1 MANTNNTQT
10 PGTDPT
16 TTPVTP
22 DEAVQILRA
31 LKARIEAPDDSRVAQ
46 VRSFTL
52 ASVDPHFITASIN
65 AIGAVEA
72 VQSAVGRTGED
83 VRQEAETASRWTAF
97 TDELRTMLAASVGA
111 DRVRR
116 LNLGLT
122 ALQTYSIC
130 KQVSRDRTR
139 APQVAA
145 HLQEMKRLN
154 KLGAKSG
161 KASSSKPQNTGP
173 VTTTNPPVNAS

>member
-1 MANTNNTQT
+1 MADTNNTQS

-22 DEAVQILRA
+22 DEAVQILRM
-31 LKARIEAPDDSRVAQ
+31 LQARLQVPDDSRVAH
-46 VRSFTL
+46 VKSFTL
-52 ASVDPHFITASIN
+52 IGVDPHFITASIN
-65 AIGAVEA
+65 AIGAVGA
-72 VQSAVGRTGED
+72 VQMAVGRTGED
-83 VRQEAETASRWTAF
+83 VRQEVETTARWTAF

-130 KQVSRDRTR
+130 KQLNRDKTLS
-139 APQVAA
+139 PQVAA

-154 KLGAKSG
+154 KLGVKSG
-161 KASSSKPQNTGP
+161 KGSSSKPQNPGP
-173 VTTTNPPVNAS
+173 VATPIPPVNAS

>member
-1 MANTNNTQT
+1 MTDTTNAPT

-16 TTPVTP
+16 TPITP

-31 LKARIEAPDDSRVAQ
+31 LQARIQKPDDSRVAQ
-46 VRSFTL
+46 VKSFTL

-72 VQSAVGRTGED
+72 VQSVVGRNSED
-83 VRQEAETASRWTAF
+83 VRQEADSAARWTAF
-97 TDELRTMLAASVGA
+97 TDELRTMLAASIGA

-122 ALQTYSIC
+122 SLQTYNIC
-130 KQVSRDRTR
+130 KQLNRDKTR
-139 APQVAA
+139 SPQVAA

-154 KLGAKSG
+154 KLGVKSG
-161 KASSSKPQNTGP
+161 KASASKPQKPGP
-173 VTTTNPPVNAS
+173 VTTTTPPVNAS